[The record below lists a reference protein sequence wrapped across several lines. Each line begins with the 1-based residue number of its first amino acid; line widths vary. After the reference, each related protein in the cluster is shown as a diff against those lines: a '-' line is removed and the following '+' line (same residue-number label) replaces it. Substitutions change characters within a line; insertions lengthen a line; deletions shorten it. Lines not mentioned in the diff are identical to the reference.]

1 MQAEDSHLGFSLGAI
16 AAVVAIVGLAL
27 AAIGKPHWFVATLFV
42 SWLLLWFL
50 AALLMSDTETR
61 SFLAGT
67 LRHSNY
73 TQIYTRLTRGGVL
86 RIWHRLCNPADDK
99 VSWPTL
105 FRAALTTRL
114 YDKALLLAVAYP
126 VLLLVGQWVVTGA
139 EGRIGSFVL
148 LPEAEFWPGRAA
160 LAAAILVPATVKIG
174 RYLVLTSPRLV
185 WRRRFGWLSRLALI
199 AVVGAVALEVANIV
213 AGKGTFSAAL
223 ADVGSGGFAALVVSS
238 LVFAGTLAGNSVAIT
253 VAVAGYSIVVIA
265 SLSFL
270 QEGAIV
276 TPFLFAIIFVAFGTF
291 TIDFFDERSRS
302 AFARMLL
309 TCILLAGSLSA
320 ALTVDWSAVPDDRRS
335 LFLFLAALPLLN
347 GLFDLV
353 SYALTLSLIRRGL
366 RSSLPLL
373 WGLADLALA
382 CLLFLALGAVLVVV
396 VHGLNL
402 LAGVPFVDLSALF
415 AGIHVDPGAYVW
427 LYLMLFST
435 VLPTALHGMVS
446 LIGLQGLCPR
456 LLRRWLARSV
466 EAAPESPLHA
476 IAASLGLGLLWTGPV
491 MFLVGLGWIAWHYG
505 KGIVLAGLEQYFH
518 LLLWLAA
525 IPVGA
530 V

>member
-27 AAIGKPHWFVATLFV
+27 AAIGKPHWFVAILLV

-50 AALLMSDTETR
+50 AALLMSDTGTR
-61 SFLAGT
+61 GFLAGT
-67 LRHSNY
+67 LRHSKY

-86 RIWHRLCNPADDK
+86 WVWSRLCDPADDRA
-99 VSWPTL
+99 SWPSL

-126 VLLLVGQWVVTGA
+126 ILLLVGQWVVTGA
-139 EGRIGSFVL
+139 EGRIGSLPV
-148 LPEAEFWPGRAA
+148 LPEAEFWSARAA
-160 LAAAILVPATVKIG
+160 LMAVLLILVAGKIG
-174 RYLVLTSPRLV
+174 QNLTSASPRPG
-185 WRRRFGWLSRLALI
+185 WSKASGWLFFFAFAFAIVAAVIATGAGPFAL
-199 AVVGAVALEVANIV
+199 AVVIAGVGAFALAGAVVDVDVGASATGTALVGAGTGAGAFAVSGTFAGAVAIAVASAGAGAV
-213 AGKGTFSAAL
+213 AGAVAIEFLDRRGGPAHARVFLTCIVLVALMVAAL
-223 ADVGSGGFAALVVSS
+223 AL
-238 LVFAGTLAGNSVAIT
+238 
-253 VAVAGYSIVVIA
+253 
-265 SLSFL
+265 
-270 QEGAIV
+270 
-276 TPFLFAIIFVAFGTF
+276 
-291 TIDFFDERSRS
+291 
-302 AFARMLL
+302 
-309 TCILLAGSLSA
+309 
-320 ALTVDWSAVPDDRRS
+320 DWSAVPDDRRS
-335 LFLFLAALPLLN
+335 LFLFLAALPMLN
-347 GLFDLV
+347 GVFDLV

-366 RSSLPLL
+366 RAQLPVV

-382 CLLFLALGAVLVVV
+382 CLLFLGLGTVLVVA

-402 LAGVPFVDLSALF
+402 LAGVPFIDLSALF

-491 MFLVGLGWIAWHYG
+491 MCLVGVGWIAWHYG
-505 KGIVLAGLEQYFH
+505 KGIILAGLEQYFH

-525 IPVGA
+525 IPIGA
-530 V
+530 I

>member
-1 MQAEDSHLGFSLGAI
+1 MQAEDSHLGFSLGAVGAVAAI
-16 AAVVAIVGLAL
+16 AALAW
-27 AAIGKPHWFVATLFV
+27 AAIGQPHWLLAGLVVAWL
-42 SWLLLWFL
+42 SLWLL
-50 AALLMSDTETR
+50 AAVMLSDPETR
-61 SFLAGT
+61 GFLVGT
-67 LRHSNY
+67 LRHSKY

-86 RIWHRLCNPADDK
+86 WVWSRLCDPADDK
-99 VSWPTL
+99 ASWPAL

-126 VLLLVGQWVVTGA
+126 ILLLVGQWVATGA
-139 EGRIGSFVL
+139 EGRIGSLPV
-148 LPEAEFWPGRAA
+148 LPEVDFWPARAA
-160 LAAAILVPATVKIG
+160 LVAALLIVVAGKACKKMMSATQSASTRK
-174 RYLVLTSPRLV
+174 LS
-185 WRRRFGWLSRLALI
+185 GWLPPDVI
-199 AVVGAVALEVANIV
+199 GGAVAGMVAGANAGSFAGGVAVAFAFSTMFSGADAVVFAFAFASAFTFAYMNTYIGYIIIVVIV
-213 AGKGTFSAAL
+213 AFLTSFAIVFAVEVMEKRGRQVLAGVFLTCTLLTALVVAAL
-223 ADVGSGGFAALVVSS
+223 AL
-238 LVFAGTLAGNSVAIT
+238 
-253 VAVAGYSIVVIA
+253 
-265 SLSFL
+265 
-270 QEGAIV
+270 
-276 TPFLFAIIFVAFGTF
+276 
-291 TIDFFDERSRS
+291 
-302 AFARMLL
+302 
-309 TCILLAGSLSA
+309 
-320 ALTVDWSAVPDDRRS
+320 DWSAVSEQRRS
-335 LFLFLAALPLLN
+335 LFLFLAALPVLN

-382 CLLFLALGAVLVVV
+382 CLLFLALGAVLVVA

-456 LLRRWLARSV
+456 PLRRWLARRV
-466 EAAPESPLHA
+466 DAAPQSPLHA

-491 MFLVGLGWIAWHYG
+491 MCLVGLGWIAWHYG

-525 IPVGA
+525 IPIGA

>member
-1 MQAEDSHLGFSLGAI
+1 MQAEDSHLGPILGTV
-16 AAVVAIVGLAL
+16 AAVIAIIAL
-27 AAIGKPHWFVATLFV
+27 AVAMFAILPVLIASLAVIWL
-42 SWLLLWFL
+42 SLWLL
-50 AALLMSDTETR
+50 AAVMLSDTEKR

-86 RIWHRLCNPADDK
+86 WIWGRLCDPADDK
-99 VSWPTL
+99 ASWPLL

-126 VLLLVGQWVVTGA
+126 ILLLVGQWVVTGA
-139 EGRIGSFVL
+139 EGRIGNLAV
-148 LPEAEFWPGRAA
+148 LPEAAFWPARAALVASLLILAAGKIGEILASASPKPGWSKASDWLFLVAFAVAFAFAFAFAGAGAVAFAVAGAVVVAGAVAVAFVFAGAVVVPGAFVGIFAVAGAVAGAVAVAVAVAFMDRRGRQAVARVFLTCTLLAA
-160 LAAAILVPATVKIG
+160 LAAAA
-174 RYLVLTSPRLV
+174 LVL
-185 WRRRFGWLSRLALI
+185 GWP
-199 AVVGAVALEVANIV
+199 VVRE
-213 AGKGTFSAAL
+213 
-223 ADVGSGGFAALVVSS
+223 DYR
-238 LVFAGTLAGNSVAIT
+238 SV
-253 VAVAGYSIVVIA
+253 
-265 SLSFL
+265 
-270 QEGAIV
+270 
-276 TPFLFAIIFVAFGTF
+276 
-291 TIDFFDERSRS
+291 
-302 AFARMLL
+302 
-309 TCILLAGSLSA
+309 
-320 ALTVDWSAVPDDRRS
+320 
-335 LFLFLAALPLLN
+335 FLFLAALPLLN

-382 CLLFLALGAVLVVV
+382 CLLFLALGAVLVVA

-415 AGIHVDPGAYVW
+415 AGIHVEPGAYVW

-456 LLRRWLARSV
+456 PVRRWLARQV
-466 EAAPESPLHA
+466 DAAPQSPLHA
-476 IAASLGLGLLWTGPV
+476 IAASLGLGLLWTVPV
-491 MFLVGLGWIAWHYG
+491 ICLVGLGWIAWHYG

-518 LLLWLAA
+518 LLLRLAA
-525 IPVGA
+525 IPIGA
-530 V
+530 I